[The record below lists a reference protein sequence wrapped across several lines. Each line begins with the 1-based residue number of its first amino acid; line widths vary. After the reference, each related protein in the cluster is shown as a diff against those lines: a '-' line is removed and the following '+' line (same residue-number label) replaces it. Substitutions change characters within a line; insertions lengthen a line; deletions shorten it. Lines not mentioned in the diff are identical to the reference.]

1 MNGQGVPKDY
11 HEALKWSLMA
21 ANKGDAEAQC
31 CVGLIYDMALGV
43 PQDYKEAMSW
53 YLKSANQ
60 GNAVAENC
68 IGFCYENGHGV
79 PQSYDDAASW
89 FEKSA
94 LQGNANAVQNL
105 ESMKDL
111 MPSSNSDTQTPG
123 TN

>member
-1 MNGQGVPKDY
+1 
-11 HEALKWSLMA
+11 
-21 ANKGDAEAQC
+21 
-31 CVGLIYDMALGV
+31 MALGV

-79 PQSYDDAASW
+79 SQSYDDAASW

-94 LQGNANAVQNL
+94 LQGNANAEQNL

-111 MPSSNSDTQTPG
+111 MPSTSDTQTPG